1 MNTIFSTRVLI
12 FSNNAHYCLLRFL
25 FLSGFRLQVLRGHHG
40 RSHAQGCSQRPAN
53 QLDLQP
59 CPRKCPTPPSK
70 SPRKTTCPTLCVTNS
85 RTFRHSPS
93 YPIELFLF
101 RRNTAR
107 CAASPPLGA
116 SIAAFRARVTT
127 TTRRVPPSAVPGS
140 ATSRS
145 RSSVTAKHFR
155 GKDEVRDWRDV
166 LSESAGSMDITHG
179 AVDTA
184 VVYDST
190 ELSARSSVICSNQHH
205 SIGPRLS

>member
-1 MNTIFSTRVLI
+1 MPHS
-12 FSNNAHYCLLRFL
+12 
-25 FLSGFRLQVLRGHHG
+25 
-40 RSHAQGCSQRPAN
+40 
-53 QLDLQP
+53 
-59 CPRKCPTPPSK
+59 PSK

-93 YPIELFLF
+93 YPIELFPLPQKH
-101 RRNTAR
+101 REMR
-107 CAASPPLGA
+107 AASPPLGA

-155 GKDEVRDWRDV
+155 GNDEVRDWRDV

-190 ELSARSSVICSNQHH
+190 DSSPQDPALSARTNTI
-205 SIGPRLS
+205 L